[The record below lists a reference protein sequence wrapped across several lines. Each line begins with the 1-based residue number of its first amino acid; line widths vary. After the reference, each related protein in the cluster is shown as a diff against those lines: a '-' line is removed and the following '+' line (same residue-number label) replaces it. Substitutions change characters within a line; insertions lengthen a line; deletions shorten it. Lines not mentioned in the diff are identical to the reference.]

1 MRKLIILS
9 PALFLLAA
17 CSNYVPDPP
26 PKVSWSYG
34 AGNGDN
40 VPYPGPPPKYSFSY
54 GAGADVPVS
63 NGATPT
69 TSFGYGA
76 DGVNG
81 DMVQMTTPT
90 PNQQVAQPTP
100 APSANPNHHS

>member
-1 MRKLIILS
+1 MRKLVMLT

-17 CSNYVPDPP
+17 CASTANVP

-40 VPYPGPPPKYSFSY
+40 VPYQGPPPKYSFSY

-63 NGATPT
+63 SGAHPT
-69 TSFGYGA
+69 MSYGYGG
-76 DGVNG
+76 DGVTG
-81 DMVQMTTPT
+81 DMVQMTAPE
-90 PNQQVAQPTP
+90 PKQQVAQPAQ
-100 APSANPNHHS
+100 APKANNHS